1 MQQSTSDNANVLAP
15 APVFFV
21 AALAVGFGLEY
32 AFPSALLSFSYSTVL
47 GIASIAISIALIV
60 SAVVHLVRAKTAF
73 DARKSTTTIV
83 TAGAFRISR
92 NPTYLSLALLQVGL
106 ALLFQSVWVLVTV
119 VPAVAITHWSVVL
132 REERYLEQKFGAE
145 YERYSA
151 KVRRW
156 L

>member
-1 MQQSTSDNANVLAP
+1 MPDNANVVAP

-21 AALAVGFGLEY
+21 SAVAVGFALEY
-32 AFPSALLSFSYSTVL
+32 AFPSALLSFKYSAAL
-47 GIASIAISIALIV
+47 GIAFIATAVVLV
-60 SAVVHLVRAKTAF
+60 LSAVVHLVRAKTAF

-83 TAGAFRISR
+83 TAGAFGISR

-106 ALLFQSVWVLVTV
+106 ALLFQSIWVLVAV
-119 VPAVAITHWSVVL
+119 VAAVAATHWGVVL

-145 YERYSA
+145 YMRYSA

>member
-1 MQQSTSDNANVLAP
+1 MQGPTPDNANVLAP
-15 APVFFV
+15 APIFFV
-21 AALAVGFGLEY
+21 ASVAVGFGLEY
-32 AFPSALLSFSYSTVL
+32 AFPSAFMSFRYSTAL
-47 GIASIAISIALIV
+47 GIASIGISIALV
-60 SAVVHLVRAKTAF
+60 LSAVVQLVRAKTAF
-73 DARKSTTTIV
+73 DARKSATTIV

-119 VPAVAITHWSVVL
+119 VPAVAITHWGVVL